1 MEIRRIQNKNCEEC
15 RRRRCRQSGHRG
27 GPPRSDPDAA
37 VPVAILPRLKRIALV
52 TPVAVCLAGIRDAI
66 LRIEMSRPASIIV
79 VEDEPLMG
87 RVLARH
93 LTRAGYLVSVA
104 VNGSEMRRFYRRDG
118 ADLVLLDLNL
128 GAEDGMDLA
137 RELVGSTPVAVMI
150 VTGRDDLQDRI
161 DGLDAGA
168 DDYITKP
175 FEVAELLARIRAVL
189 RRHAFEASVHDAIQ
203 LGSVTL
209 DPSAMSLRDAASG
222 VSLRLTETE
231 SRILATLMRQHGR
244 AVSRAQLLNRELLTP
259 EDRTVDVHIGNIRR
273 KLRDGGI
280 RTLVIWP
287 VRGQGYRLR
296 LESD

>member
-1 MEIRRIQNKNCEEC
+1 M
-15 RRRRCRQSGHRG
+15 
-27 GPPRSDPDAA
+27 
-37 VPVAILPRLKRIALV
+37 
-52 TPVAVCLAGIRDAI
+52 
-66 LRIEMSRPASIIV
+66 V
-79 VEDEPLMG
+79 VEDDPRVG
-87 RVLARH
+87 RVLMRH
-93 LTRAGYLVSVA
+93 LTRAGFGVSVA
-104 VNGSEMRRFYRRDG
+104 ANGAEMRRLYRHNG

-175 FEVAELLARIRAVL
+175 FEVEELLARIRAVL
-189 RRHAFEASVHDAIQ
+189 RRHAFEASVHDAIHM
-203 LGSVTL
+203 GTVTL
-209 DPSAMSLRDAASG
+209 DPSAMSLSDASSG

-231 SRILATLMRQHGR
+231 ARILATLMRQHGR
-244 AVSRAQLLNRELLTP
+244 AVGRAQLLNREPLIP

-280 RTLVIWP
+280 LNLVIWP
-287 VRGQGYRLR
+287 VRGYGYRLR
-296 LESD
+296 LEND